1 MFIFVFE
8 FLFFTWHVCP
18 VLSQHASSFIF
29 QRGMIH
35 FSNDLFFCCLI
46 SILLKFT
53 SFFPICVLSFWQH
66 IAGRLW
72 QFISTAALA
81 ELCYTYR
88 CQLPYHITLFW
99 GLSLQCIPSV
109 SWWNF
114 SGRIYKYSFEVEEV
128 RSSRDRAGLF
138 PVTAQSSN
146 RHQSTECE
154 GSSCNGHKMLFFCS
168 RFCKRSVVS
177 TEKHLAGLQRWAFY
191 IAKQPN

>member
-1 MFIFVFE
+1 MLSCGDFFNKWLFSHRCIHYVVKNSFPRKCLFLCLNFFFSHGTCILCLANMLLPSSSKEECFIFPM
-8 FLFFTWHVCP
+8 TC
-18 VLSQHASSFIF
+18 SSAVWFPF
-29 QRGMIH
+29 YW
-35 FSNDLFFCCLI
+35 S
-46 SILLKFT
+46 SLL
-53 SFFPICVLSFWQH
+53 FFPICVLSFWQH

-138 PVTAQSSN
+138 PVTAQSSS

-154 GSSCNGHKMLFFCS
+154 GSSCNGHKMLFF
-168 RFCKRSVVS
+168 
-177 TEKHLAGLQRWAFY
+177 L
-191 IAKQPN
+191 